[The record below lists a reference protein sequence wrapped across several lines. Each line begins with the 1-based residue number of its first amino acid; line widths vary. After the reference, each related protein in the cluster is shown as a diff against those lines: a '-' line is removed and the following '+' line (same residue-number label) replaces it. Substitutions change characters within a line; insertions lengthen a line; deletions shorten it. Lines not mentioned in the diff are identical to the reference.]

1 MEQICQPAL
10 YIIMNDYDWEKYEKI
25 TERERKDRRQVPYHK
40 NVLLQNMQPSEVWIR
55 IDGSR
60 LILIACKHT
69 FDMEQASLSSS
80 GAQFLSGENA
90 ITQLQAHTMNFLAF
104 NKLHD

>member
-1 MEQICQPAL
+1 MEQICQPAF
-10 YIIMNDYDWEKYEKI
+10 YIIMKKI

-80 GAQFLSGENA
+80 GAQFLSEGKRNYA
-90 ITQLQAHTMNFLAF
+90 IKSAYNELFSLQQTS
-104 NKLHD
+104 

>member
-1 MEQICQPAL
+1 MMEK
-10 YIIMNDYDWEKYEKI
+10 IMKKI
-25 TERERKDRRQVPYHK
+25 TERKRKDRTNVPNHT
-40 NVLLQNMQPSEVWIR
+40 NVLLKNMQPSEVWIR

-80 GAQFLSGENA
+80 GARFLSEGNA

>member
-10 YIIMNDYDWEKYEKI
+10 YIIMNDYDGENYEENNRKEKK
-25 TERERKDRRQVPYHK
+25 RQNKRSNHT
-40 NVLLQNMQPSEVWIR
+40 NVLLKNMQPSEVWIR

-80 GAQFLSGENA
+80 GAQFLSEGKRNYA
-90 ITQLQAHTMNFLAF
+90 ITSAYNELFSLQQTS
-104 NKLHD
+104 

>member
-1 MEQICQPAL
+1 MMEKN
-10 YIIMNDYDWEKYEKI
+10 MKKI
-25 TERERKDRRQVPYHK
+25 TERKRKDRTNVPNHT
-40 NVLLQNMQPSEVWIR
+40 NVLLTNMQPSEVWIR

-80 GAQFLSGENA
+80 GAQFLSEGKRNYA
-90 ITQLQAHTMNFLAF
+90 ITSAYNELFSLQQTS
-104 NKLHD
+104 